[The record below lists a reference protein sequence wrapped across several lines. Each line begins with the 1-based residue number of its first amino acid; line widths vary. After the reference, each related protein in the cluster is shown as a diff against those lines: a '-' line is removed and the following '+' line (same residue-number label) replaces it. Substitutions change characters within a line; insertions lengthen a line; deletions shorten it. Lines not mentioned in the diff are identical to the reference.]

1 VAIITEREFIYLTQK
16 VYYFV
21 THEVLN
27 RQEKYVFIM
36 GHMRSGSSLLSH
48 LIMNSSECS
57 GIGESNMTYLDNS
70 DFTKLAIK
78 CRLSSKRYFKKI
90 RYFVDQINHNQKLDF
105 SSFSSSAFIPIIIY
119 RKPLATISSIVRLS
133 NEYYGGNFSP
143 KRATEYYIN
152 RLSYLGEYI
161 KYRGVPNTCIIE
173 YDNLV
178 NNSSNTLA
186 KISHHLSLQSPLTSE
201 YRTYTHSGTKGDP
214 SANIQKGMIIKT
226 KENLLKLDE
235 TLINQATIAYD
246 TFAQKH

>member
-1 VAIITEREFIYLTQK
+1 LKQQLIYVGQK
-16 VYYFV
+16 AYDIVNYK
-21 THEVLN
+21 VLN

-57 GIGESNMTYLDNS
+57 GIGESNMTYLDKR

-105 SSFSSSAFIPIIIY
+105 SSFSSNAFIPIIIY

-152 RLSYLGEYI
+152 RLNYLGEYI
-161 KYRGVPNTCIIE
+161 KHHGVPNICIIE
-173 YDNLV
+173 YEDLI
-178 NNSSNTLA
+178 NNSIVTLS
-186 KISHHLSLQSPLTSE
+186 KLSLHLSLQSPLTSK

-214 SANIQKGMIIKT
+214 SANIQKGKIIKT

-235 TLINQATIAYD
+235 TLIKQASKAYNR
-246 TFAQKH
+246 FAQKH